1 VLTTTELRRRQL
13 KQRDQI
19 LASIGKWLLQ
29 NY

>member
-1 VLTTTELRRRQL
+1 LRRRQL